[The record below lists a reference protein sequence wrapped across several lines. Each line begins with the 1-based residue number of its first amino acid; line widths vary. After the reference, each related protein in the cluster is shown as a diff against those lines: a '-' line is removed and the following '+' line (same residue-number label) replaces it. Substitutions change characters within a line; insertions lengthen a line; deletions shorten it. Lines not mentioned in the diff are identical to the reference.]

1 MDLKRIWGNL
11 KMKKPGKNHILILFL
26 CGVLLMVI
34 TIPVKEKDA
43 AGEVAVMNEDTMLNS
58 TEYTTYLE
66 HQLEQILSQ
75 MEGAG
80 EVACMITLS
89 QSAEQV
95 IEKDMEVS
103 DNVVTES
110 DSQGGT
116 RSTNQ
121 SSRSETTIYDGEE
134 SGKPYV
140 SKEISPKIEGVL
152 VLAEGGDNAVVEK
165 NINEAIQALFGISSH
180 KIRIV
185 KKGVNLK

>member
-1 MDLKRIWGNL
+1 
-11 KMKKPGKNHILILFL
+11 
-26 CGVLLMVI
+26 
-34 TIPVKEKDA
+34 
-43 AGEVAVMNEDTMLNS
+43 
-58 TEYTTYLE
+58 
-66 HQLEQILSQ
+66 
-75 MEGAG
+75 
-80 EVACMITLS
+80 MITLS